1 MRSFVLITGA
11 TGGLG
16 KAFAAEC
23 AARGWDLFLTD
34 LSESRLAL
42 LAGGLSRL
50 YNVEIKYRPCNLAD
64 PAAREEFLKSLE
76 TAGLQFHFLINNAGL
91 DFEGPFTERTP
102 EELAAVIRLNIEAT
116 VAITRWVLKL
126 RDPARTFRILNVSSL
141 AGFYPM
147 PIKAVYAASKRF
159 LLQFSL
165 ALHCELRDEDVTVMA
180 LCPAGMPSNPQVIT
194 SINAQGFMGRITA
207 KNVGFVA
214 AKAIDRALA
223 GRTVYIPGLLNLFLS
238 RLGNLVPPSVSA
250 ALINRRWREAGKR
263 CTDGN

>member
-64 PAAREEFLKSLE
+64 PAAREEFLKSQE

-91 DFEGPFTERTP
+91 
-102 EELAAVIRLNIEAT
+102 
-116 VAITRWVLKL
+116 
-126 RDPARTFRILNVSSL
+126 
-141 AGFYPM
+141 
-147 PIKAVYAASKRF
+147 
-159 LLQFSL
+159 
-165 ALHCELRDEDVTVMA
+165 
-180 LCPAGMPSNPQVIT
+180 
-194 SINAQGFMGRITA
+194 
-207 KNVGFVA
+207 
-214 AKAIDRALA
+214 
-223 GRTVYIPGLLNLFLS
+223 
-238 RLGNLVPPSVSA
+238 
-250 ALINRRWREAGKR
+250 
-263 CTDGN
+263 